1 MEVPESRVNKP
12 VSQPKR
18 PSSTARVRSFKKR
31 LAAASL
37 VVFDFDGVMTDNRVL
52 TLRDGTEGVFC
63 DRSDGLGVGMLKK
76 AGIPM
81 LVLSKEQNP
90 VVAARCRKLQLDC
103 EQGIDDKVAR
113 LDEILRARGMTWE
126 GVVYVGNDVN
136 DVPCMSRVG
145 LAIAVADAYT
155 PALKAAD
162 LVTTRPGG
170 RGAVREVCDW
180 LLAARGAPR

>member
-1 MEVPESRVNKP
+1 MEVPECRVNKP
-12 VSQPKR
+12 VSQSKG
-18 PSSTARVRSFKKR
+18 PSSPARVRSFKKR

-52 TLRDGTEGVFC
+52 TLQDGTEGVFC

-76 AGIPM
+76 AGVPM

-113 LDEILRARGMTWE
+113 LDEILRERGLTWA

-145 LAIAVADAYT
+145 LAIAVADAYP
-155 PALKAAD
+155 PALRVAT
-162 LVTTRPGG
+162 LVTARPGG

-180 LLAARGAPR
+180 LLAARAGKK